1 MAHILC
7 NNFDINKLKYSEA
20 ALNDMMQA
28 MLISFPNYDNHPFI
42 FETGEIVVT
51 YEGIPKIGD
60 YFPTDDARSFI
71 KVPLDETQASC
82 LELNN
87 MLTQIQTHF
96 KNNHKNIL
104 PNNLTKI
111 KSSYNSL
118 DFIKEKKFDDIDDDL
133 DKKHTK
139 PNQSKRHCI
148 FKFKKAHD
156 TGNIT
161 TKVFLNKDDT
171 IKPINVTNV
180 TDTEQY
186 LTWGSTIRMI
196 VQMDKAWFAKTKKNP
211 QAQFRDCGL
220 SFKILQLEITPK
232 KQYKTLKEVY
242 NTYAFT
248 KKNQDIDDNTNEE
261 EEGMEIEI

>member
-7 NNFDINKLKYSEA
+7 NNFNINKLKYSEA
-20 ALNDMMQA
+20 APNDMMQA
-28 MLISFPNYDNHPFI
+28 MLVSFPNYDNHPFI
-42 FETGEIVVT
+42 FETGEIYVT
-51 YEGIPKIGD
+51 YEGIPKIGTF
-60 YFPTDDARSFI
+60 YPTDDARSFI
-71 KVPLDETQASC
+71 KVPLDEEQANC
-82 LELNN
+82 LELND
-87 MLTQIQTHF
+87 MLTKIQTQF
-96 KNNHKNIL
+96 ENNHKNLL
-104 PNNLTKI
+104 PNHLNQTV
-111 KSSYNSL
+111 KSTYKSINI
-118 DFIKEKKFDDIDDDL
+118 IKEKLNDIDDDL
-133 DKKHTK
+133 DKKPTK
-139 PNQSKRHCI
+139 PNQSKRHCV

-180 TDTEQY
+180 TDIEQY

-232 KQYKTLKEVY
+232 KQHKTLKEVY

-248 KKNQDIDDNTNEE
+248 KKNQDVDDNANDE